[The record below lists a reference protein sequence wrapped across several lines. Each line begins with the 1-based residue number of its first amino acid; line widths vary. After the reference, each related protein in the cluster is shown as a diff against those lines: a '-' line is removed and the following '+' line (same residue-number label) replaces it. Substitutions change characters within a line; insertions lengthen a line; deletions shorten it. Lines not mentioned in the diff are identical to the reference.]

1 MFLWHLSCTPSCQRL
16 GMSELH
22 TAQLIISFLMKPC
35 NAYKTYAQKLFRFN
49 KAFDREVK
57 QDEIFEHVAKGVIDK
72 YVKCNNE
79 DQKTS
84 FSLWN
89 IIISVFCVDTMAL
102 YLHMDR

>member
-1 MFLWHLSCTPSCQRL
+1 
-16 GMSELH
+16 
-22 TAQLIISFLMKPC
+22 MKPC
-35 NAYKTYAQKLFRFN
+35 SAYKTYAQKLFRFN

-84 FSLWN
+84 FPLWN